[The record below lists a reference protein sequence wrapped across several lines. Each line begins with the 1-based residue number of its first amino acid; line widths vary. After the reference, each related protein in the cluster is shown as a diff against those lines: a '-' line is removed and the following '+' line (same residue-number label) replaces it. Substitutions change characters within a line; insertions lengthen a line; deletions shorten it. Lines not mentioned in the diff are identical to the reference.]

1 MEKEYLHMQIKVF
14 MMENIIM
21 VLNKVKENYHIKMEI
36 FMMVNGFKINIME
49 KEV

>member
-1 MEKEYLHMQIKVF
+1 MEKEYLLMQIKVF
-14 MMENIIM
+14 MMYNIIM
-21 VLNKVKENYHIKMEI
+21 VLNKVKENYNIKMEI